1 MPTVYSISRKIVKR
15 LPTDVLFCKCT
26 VKAVFSFKLAQ
37 NDVEKLAQI

>member
-1 MPTVYSISRKIVKR
+1 MLTVYSISRKIVKR
-15 LPTDVLFCKCT
+15 LPTEVCCFAST